1 VPFIYHDLYS
11 IYLLFIIFLICI
23 SFINNRKQ
31 IKSLLL
37 IPFKTKES
45 YNSLYFQ
52 RNINFSFLRFLYF
65 ILIILI
71 SNSFLALLYQ
81 HFKILD
87 FFNLL
92 WKILCFFI
100 VKYTAILL
108 IGLMLNKYVKFKKI
122 AIINIDIKAFISMYF
137 LFILIIISYANLL
150 NPILI
155 YIISVIFIILLIITK
170 IGFLI
175 KSNNFIGL
183 KFIDI
188 ISYICLLEII
198 PIIALYIILK

>member
-11 IYLLFIIFLICI
+11 IYLLFILFLICI
-23 SFINNRKQ
+23 AFTNDSKQ

-37 IPFKTKES
+37 IPFKTKDS
-45 YNSLYFQ
+45 YDSLYFQ
-52 RNINFSFLRFLYF
+52 RNINFSFIRFLYF

-71 SNSFLALLYQ
+71 SNSFLALLY
-81 HFKILD
+81 HNFKILD

-92 WKILCFFI
+92 WKIICFFML
-100 VKYTAILL
+100 KYIAILL

-122 AIINIDIKAFISMYF
+122 AIINIDIKAFISMCF
-137 LFILIIISYANLL
+137 FFILLIISYSNLL

-155 YIISVIFIILLIITK
+155 YIISVIFIILLVMTK
-170 IGFLI
+170 ISFLI

-188 ISYICLLEII
+188 ISYICVVEII
-198 PIIALYIILK
+198 PIIVLYSILK

>member
-1 VPFIYHDLYS
+1 MPFIYHDLYS
-11 IYLLFIIFLICI
+11 IYLLFILFLICI
-23 SFINNRKQ
+23 AFTNDSKQ

-45 YNSLYFQ
+45 YDSLYFQ
-52 RNINFSFLRFLYF
+52 RNINFSFIRFLYF

-71 SNSFLALLYQ
+71 SNSFLALLY
-81 HFKILD
+81 HNFKILD

-92 WKILCFFI
+92 WKIICFFML
-100 VKYTAILL
+100 KYIAILL

-122 AIINIDIKAFISMYF
+122 AIINIDIKAFISMCF
-137 LFILIIISYANLL
+137 FFILLIISYSNLL

-155 YIISVIFIILLIITK
+155 YIISVIFIILLVMTK
-170 IGFLI
+170 ISFLI

-188 ISYICLLEII
+188 ISYICVVEII
-198 PIIALYIILK
+198 PIIVLYSVLK